1 MLSKTRSLMNRVLA
15 VGIGVGVACTIFASA
30 AQAQAMAGILTQKS
44 KVTFSQPIEIPGP
57 GSQVLPAGTYTFKL
71 MDSLT
76 DRHIV
81 RIMSADEKHVYATI
95 LAVPNYRLKTTNHT
109 VITFAERAAGSP
121 PAIRAW
127 FYPGRN
133 WGQEFVYP
141 KAKAMELAQSI
152 NEPVLFTP
160 DASTTSVA
168 TTTTND
174 TDNDNMA
181 AATTTEPIRAYTPSG
196 QDVPMSD
203 VVDTPP
209 ANEMAS
215 NTTPSTATPA
225 DTTLPKTAS
234 NLPLIALLGLLS
246 VGAGFTLRAFS
257 SRS

>member
-1 MLSKTRSLMNRVLA
+1 MNRVLA

-30 AQAQAMAGILTQKS
+30 AQAQQQLLTQKS

-141 KAKAMELAQSI
+141 KAKAMELATAI

-160 DASTTSVA
+160 DASQNDVASTAPADTNNEDDMASTTS
-168 TTTTND
+168 TQ
-174 TDNDNMA
+174 
-181 AATTTEPIRAYTPSG
+181 PIRAATPSG

-215 NTTPSTATPA
+215 NTAPLP

-234 NLPLIALLGLLS
+234 DLPLIALLGLLS

-257 SRS
+257 TRS